1 VAPPHKKTALR
12 WLLSAA
18 ILGLGAISLL
28 VAGATLY
35 LEPEIPDVAALRDA
49 RLQVPLRIYSRD
61 GKLLAQIGEQR
72 RIPLQFQEYPQ
83 AVVNA
88 FLAAEDDR
96 FFEHNGVDYPGLVRA
111 IAVNLSSGSKRE
123 GGGTITM
130 QLARNMF
137 LSPERSYRRKMLE
150 IISAWRIE
158 HAFSKQEILTLYLNK
173 IFLGQRA
180 YGVGAATEVYFGKT
194 VSELDLAETALLAGL
209 PRAPS
214 RENPVANPV
223 LAKQRRAYVL
233 RRMHELGFIDAAQ
246 RSAAD
251 AEPVMSALHGVS
263 VELDAPYVAEM
274 ARQELEQ
281 RFGQR
286 IYTDNFSVYTTL
298 DSHLQRAATRALR
311 LGLLEY
317 DVRHGYRG
325 PVAKL
330 DIAKLADDATRA
342 KALADYGAI
351 GGLQPAL
358 VERANSKEAQ
368 LYSRLDGPITI
379 ALDNLKWARSQLE
392 DGSLGPA
399 PGNVDAILHP
409 GDIVYVAQLTNGSWR
424 LLQIPEAQAAL
435 AVLDPEDGAIV
446 ALEGGFDYYASRF
459 NRAIQAKRQP
469 GSSFKPFLYSAA
481 LEHGFT
487 PASLINDSPLVV
499 DDAGVEGPWRPQNTN
514 LEFSGPMRLREAL
527 VRSRNLVSIRLMNSL
542 GTAYA
547 TDYISRFGFT
557 SQQLPQNLS
566 LALGAT
572 QVAPLEMARGYAV
585 FANGGMRVDP
595 YLIDRV
601 IGSEGQ
607 LIYAAEPVTACSGC
621 NPAQSYVATETP
633 AGTRRVPVDD
643 SPSVATTAASDIETT
658 TAETRIEPAPSLLKP
673 APREISARNAF
684 LMTDMM
690 KDVIRRGTATRARVL
705 NRRDI
710 AGKTGTTNDRR
721 DAWFVGFNADLVGA
735 TWVGFDQEKPLGRYE
750 EGGRT
755 ALPIW
760 IYFMQEALRN
770 TREHTLVQPEGIV
783 SMRIAADTGKA
794 TSRTGPGTLF
804 EYFSVD
810 HLPIAADDE
819 RTGEATNISTESS
832 NDGLF

>member
-1 VAPPHKKTALR
+1 MSSPYKKIALR
-12 WLLSAA
+12 WLLSTV
-18 ILGLGAISLL
+18 ILGLTAVSLL
-28 VAGATLY
+28 VAGATQY
-35 LEPEIPDVAALRDA
+35 LEPEIPDVAALRDV

-83 AVVNA
+83 TVINA

-96 FFEHNGVDYPGLVRA
+96 FFAHNGVDYFGLARA
-111 IAVNLSSGSKRE
+111 IVVNLSSGSKRE

-158 HAFSKQEILTLYLNK
+158 HAFSKQEILALYLNK

-180 YGVGAATEVYFGKT
+180 YGVGAAAEVYFGKT
-194 VSELDLAETALLAGL
+194 VAELNLAETALLAGL

-214 RENPVANPV
+214 RENPVANPE
-223 LAKQRRAYVL
+223 LAKQRRSYVL
-233 RRMHELGFIDAAQ
+233 RRMYELGFIDAVQ

-251 AEPVMSALHGVS
+251 AEPVASTLHGIA
-263 VELDAPYVAEM
+263 VELEAPYIAEM

-281 RFGQR
+281 RYGQR
-286 IYTDNFSVYTTL
+286 VYTDNFSVYTTI
-298 DSHLQRAATRALR
+298 DSRLQRAASRALR

-317 DVRHGYRG
+317 DARHGYHG
-325 PVAKL
+325 PVVKL
-330 DIAKLADDATRA
+330 DIARLPDEAAWI
-342 KALADYGAI
+342 KALTKYVSV
-351 GGLQPAL
+351 GGLQAAL
-358 VERANSKEAQ
+358 VLRSDSREAH
-368 LYSRLDGPITI
+368 LYSRLNGPITI
-379 ALDNLKWARSQLE
+379 ALNNLKWARSALQ
-392 DGSLGPA
+392 DGSVGTA
-399 PGNVDAILHP
+399 PVSVNEVLHP
-409 GDIVYVAQLTNGSWR
+409 GDVVYVAQQTNGSWR
-424 LLQIPEAQAAL
+424 LLQIPRAQAAL
-435 AVLDPEDGAIV
+435 TVLDPQDGAIV

-499 DDAGVEGPWRPQNTN
+499 DDAGIEGPWRPQNTN
-514 LEFSGPMRLREAL
+514 LEFMGPMRLREAL

-542 GTAYA
+542 GTGYA
-547 TDYISRFGFT
+547 TDYIRRFGF
-557 SQQLPQNLS
+557 SPEQLPQNLS

-572 QVAPLEMARGYAV
+572 QVTPLDMARGYAV

-595 YLIDRV
+595 YLIERV
-601 IGSEGQ
+601 IGGEGE
-607 LIYAAEPVTACSGC
+607 LIYAAEPLTACSEC
-621 NPAQSYVATETP
+621 NPAQTYLTKETETGTERILTEGDATP
-633 AGTRRVPVDD
+633 AVSEG
-643 SPSVATTAASDIETT
+643 AAVEPEGSE
-658 TAETRIEPAPSLLKP
+658 ARIEPVPRTTKT
-673 APREISARNAF
+673 APRAISASNAF

-690 KDVIRRGTATRARVL
+690 KDVIRRGTATRALVL

-735 TWVGFDQEKPLGRYE
+735 AWVGFDQERPLGNNE

-760 IYFMQEALRN
+760 VYFMQEGLRN

-794 TSRTGPGTLF
+794 TTRTGAGTLF
-804 EYFSVD
+804 EYFSTD
-810 HLPIAADDE
+810 HLPATSDEDDP
-819 RTGEATNISTESS
+819 GEAAGNTSDSG